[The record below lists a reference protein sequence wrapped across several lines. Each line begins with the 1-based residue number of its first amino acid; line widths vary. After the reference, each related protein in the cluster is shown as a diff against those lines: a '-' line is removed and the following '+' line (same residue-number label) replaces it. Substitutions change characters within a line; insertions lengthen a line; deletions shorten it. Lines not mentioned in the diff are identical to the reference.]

1 MLKEKIEAGGIYVLW
16 AGWDA
21 WNAATESLFW
31 APRKGITWPT

>member
-21 WNAATESLFW
+21 WNATESLFW
-31 APRKGITWPT
+31 ALRKGITWPT